1 MALGKNIRN
10 LREAQGLTL
19 ERLSELSGVDVGTI
33 SALEVRDS
41 SRSKYAHAIAKGLGV
56 SLEDLLSEAPAVGA
70 GRKVEEMYKSNVVAL
85 KRPPDEILI
94 SQYNTGGA
102 MGHGLELRDQPGIIQ
117 SWRVNPEWLERNVRA
132 HSSAKNLCIVTGF
145 GDSMQPLFN
154 PGDPLLVDIGI
165 RTVEFDSIYFF
176 RVGNDGYVKRLQ
188 RIPTEKGLVIRA
200 RSENEAYE
208 TFDITESMD
217 FEILGRVLKVWRS
230 YDF

>member
-1 MALGKNIRN
+1 
-10 LREAQGLTL
+10 
-19 ERLSELSGVDVGTI
+19 
-33 SALEVRDS
+33 
-41 SRSKYAHAIAKGLGV
+41 
-56 SLEDLLSEAPAVGA
+56 
-70 GRKVEEMYKSNVVAL
+70 
-85 KRPPDEILI
+85 
-94 SQYNTGGA
+94 
-102 MGHGLELRDQPGIIQ
+102 MGHGLELRDQPGVIQ
-117 SWRVNPEWLERNVRA
+117 SWRVNREWLERNVRV
-132 HSSAKNLCIVTGF
+132 HSSAQNLCIVTGF

-165 RTVEFDSIYFF
+165 RSVEFDSIYFF